1 MSDSASLTPVSF
13 VDKTERDTGDIS
25 VSGSLIIENS
35 VVVSSTVT
43 FIDKEAENTTEVV
56 DISDDTTAVITV
68 GDSCNQREIKV
79 TGNAGESLTRKT
91 RKRGTELLL
100 I

>member
-1 MSDSASLTPVSF
+1 MSASASLTPVSF
-13 VDKTERDTGDIS
+13 VDKSERDTDDIS
-25 VSGSLIIENS
+25 VSGSFIENS

-68 GDSCNQREIKV
+68 ADSCNQREIKV
-79 TGNAGESLTRKT
+79 TGNAESLTRKT